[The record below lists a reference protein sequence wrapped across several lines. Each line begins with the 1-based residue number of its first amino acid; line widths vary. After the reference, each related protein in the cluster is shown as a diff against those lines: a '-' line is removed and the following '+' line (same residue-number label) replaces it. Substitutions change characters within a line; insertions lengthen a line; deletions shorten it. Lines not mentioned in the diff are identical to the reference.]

1 MSNERKEAN
10 ERTKHKRRRYLD
22 DREVASL
29 RHEAPASVLC
39 VDTGLDGVALKL
51 RIHVRLRREGNS
63 EAGGGEELPL
73 DEVDASDH
81 LGDGVLHLQ
90 PRVHLAEV
98 KVVSR
103 DVQHE
108 LDWIVFK

>member
-1 MSNERKEAN
+1 M
-10 ERTKHKRRRYLD
+10 
-22 DREVASL
+22 